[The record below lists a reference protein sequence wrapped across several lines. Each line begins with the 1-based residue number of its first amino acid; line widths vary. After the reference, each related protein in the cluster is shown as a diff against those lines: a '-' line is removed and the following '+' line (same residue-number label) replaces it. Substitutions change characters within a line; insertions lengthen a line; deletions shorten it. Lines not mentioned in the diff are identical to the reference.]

1 MSTKMKINSQIF
13 QDSNNTY
20 FPKTEEEV
28 SILIKEFYKKNFPTE
43 IVGTNTKSFIG
54 NKTQASNKISLS
66 KLSGIID
73 YFPEELY
80 IKVKAGTPLED
91 VEKALEKNNQ
101 ELAFEPIDLGFIGN
115 GKSNKGTVAGCLSC
129 NYAGSRRFK
138 VGSVRDHVLGFQ
150 GINGKGEI
158 IKSGGT
164 VVKNVTGYDLSKLIT
179 GSFGTLSILTEI
191 TLKVL
196 PKKNFSNTVV
206 IDVEDHKKIYD
217 LFNLISGSS
226 SEVSG
231 AVFIPSEPVDKNYKK
246 NRDKIFKFNDLDFK
260 GPFLAFRVEGD
271 KISINEKIK
280 SLTEELQL
288 NTLKTFLLD
297 SYQSNPFWKKINNL
311 ELFEKTENNLLRIV
325 IEPSNGSKM
334 IKYLNNKFKY
344 YIDWCGSLFWVEVPA
359 KKNMKVKEIKKIAI
373 DFGGY
378 LTIVKTSSDYD
389 FDETIFTVDDVRL
402 MISKKIKESF
412 DPKRILNPGKMYR
425 GV

>member
-1 MSTKMKINSQIF
+1 MKINSQIF

-20 FPKTEEEV
+20 YPNDEAEV
-28 SILIKEFYKKNFPTE
+28 SNLIKEFHKKNLPTE
-43 IVGTNTKSFIG
+43 IVGTDSKSFIG

-101 ELAFEPIDLGFIGN
+101 ELAFEPIDFGFIEH

-150 GINGKGEI
+150 GINGKGDI

-164 VVKNVTGYDLSKLIT
+164 VVKNVTGYDLSKLVT
-179 GSFGTLSILTEI
+179 GSFGTLTVLTEI

-196 PKKNFSNTVV
+196 PKKSFSNTVV
-206 IDVEDHKKIYD
+206 IDVKDNKIIYD
-217 LFNLISGSS
+217 LFDKIAGSS

-231 AVFIPSEPVDKNYKK
+231 AAFIPEEPKDENYLK

-271 KISINEKIK
+271 KVSINEKIK
-280 SLTEELQL
+280 SLTKELQL
-288 NTLKTFLLD
+288 NTFRTFLLD
-297 SYQSNPFWKKINNL
+297 TYQSEPFWKKINNL
-311 ELFEKTENNLLRIV
+311 ELFETTKNNLMRIV

-334 IKYLNNKFKY
+334 MKYLGNKFKY

-359 KKNMKVKEIKKIAI
+359 KKNVKIKEIKKTTKE
-373 DFGGY
+373 FGGY
-378 LTIVKTSSDYD
+378 LTIIKTSADYD
-389 FDETIFTVDDVRL
+389 YEESIFTIDDVRL
-402 MISKKIKESF
+402 IISKKIKESF